1 MISDKFD
8 FVQVINACAGL
19 GALED
24 SRLVQ
29 EQLIQSGCGSNAF
42 VGNSLVDMY
51 AKCGNIE
58 GASRV
63 FNKMPSSSVVTWT
76 NHDIRTCETWV
87 RAEGNFNTKVHGQ
100 ALLLLWGC

>member
-1 MISDKFD
+1 MIPDEFA

-29 EQLIQSGCGSNAF
+29 EQLIQSGCCGCNVF
-42 VGNSLVDMY
+42 VGNRLVDMY

-63 FNKMPSSSVVTWT
+63 FNKMPSSSVVAWT
-76 NHDIRTCETWV
+76 TMISGHV
-87 RAEGNFNTKVHGQ
+87 KHG
-100 ALLLLWGC
+100 